1 MNNYMFKSKK
11 YEEYLEGRIDG
22 FISKIDSSIYKTRLW
37 YEKVNVILNLYKQIK
52 KYNFYIDNEI
62 IDIITHKPSKLF
74 IPELTHQSIL
84 EYNNYYY
91 GYYNYLKNMIK
102 KTNPKHILDI
112 GCGLLH
118 NAYYIFSLGI
128 NIEKYYAVDKNEN
141 VLYINSMFYYNK
153 NIEYINNNVLEKSCN
168 LNQNIDIVFMF
179 NIIKH
184 YNIENVVSIIFRL
197 NTSKILIYDE
207 IVVLENLIKS
217 LNLINKNTK
226 YYLDGN
232 FMLLLLNDLIS

>member
-1 MNNYMFKSKK
+1 M
-11 YEEYLEGRIDG
+11 
-22 FISKIDSSIYKTRLW
+22 
-37 YEKVNVILNLYKQIK
+37 YKQIK

-62 IDIITHKPSKLF
+62 IDIITYKPSKLF

-84 EYNNYYY
+84 ENNNYYCS
-91 GYYNYLKNMIK
+91 YYSYLKNIIK
-102 KTNPKHILDI
+102 KINLKYILDV

-118 NAYYIFSLGI
+118 NAYYIFSLGV